1 MAPVWWQQG
10 HHSKVIDYCLNDVWL
25 EAKLCLYM
33 RNGGLVKAAG
43 KEPLQ
48 FEKPRPTV
56 AELEEI
62 LKQESTA
69 QNRILAIAHI
79 LRALLEKSGIE
90 AELAFTLVMA
100 ELAERE

>member
-1 MAPVWWQQG
+1 MQETFGLAKTGHGAMAPVWWQQG

-43 KEPLQ
+43 KEPIQ
-48 FEKPRPTV
+48 FERPRPTV

-69 QNRILAIAHI
+69 PVTINADG
-79 LRALLEKSGIE
+79 SVT
-90 AELAFTLVMA
+90 TL
-100 ELAERE
+100 